1 MLSVELTIG
10 HRCYKYN
17 TMALI
22 KFSFVLLIF
31 TVLASSCSQK
41 PTHTKNLSFE
51 EAKSVVLEMQNI
63 PILPPPRK
71 LDDILELLDKRPSQE
86 KEQNLARLKAIA
98 ESQPGLNMDNRDLFQ
113 FYRIRGMAQY
123 ELNRFLAAGRDL
135 HQAITY
141 GKKAN
146 IHEPEMYRL
155 LCDLA
160 IHEGKYQ
167 EALKL
172 SLLAMEGVKRGGYI
186 YPPLL
191 AYHSRVK
198 IRLGNFSSAWRDIK
212 KAKELYNRIPKYYR
226 YNIVD
231 YAKHIEVGNQNDLYV
246 AEAEYLESQGL
257 YKEAHPFRAQSLNFH
272 FNLRQKVPLR
282 LVRAKLALAIN
293 LKNQDRVLEAEK
305 EGRDAVVEAVTIA
318 GKNSGITAEAIQVL
332 AEILLLREELE
343 NARLL
348 SNAQL
353 DILKHLAI
361 DPEEPLA
368 VRATLLHAEIEL
380 AFGSFKSSARWYT
393 AAVENLKNH
402 SYLSELYTKG
412 NLSMILAFIMDK
424 RYTEATKVIEKSRQT
439 SLLTLLT
446 ETKDVPEL
454 AAFDALIGF
463 GKEKTLNHI
472 NEFAKVT
479 PQLATITHAPGSSYI
494 QRRRV
499 QILLQSYIAM
509 LLEAQSSFNDPTF
522 NTRVSKEIFQI
533 SGAEQSQL
541 KKTLSMNSARAASL
555 TDPDLAR
562 LVREV
567 QDAAKRLESLKIT
580 YQNLAASSTVM
591 DQATLSTLLNE
602 IEQLNAAR
610 KILLIEI
617 ENRFPKYAGLVN
629 PQTPTFSQI
638 QKHLR
643 TGEALLAIYT
653 YKDQTFSWAIPH
665 NGNPAFAVID
675 IDKKALQQKVNRI
688 RDSLSPRTKFL
699 TSLPKFEIALSHEL
713 FIKLLHPVK
722 SGWQNANHL
731 ITVIKGPLDQIP
743 LAILPR
749 KKVTLAQNNN
759 VLFDEYRSVPWLIKQ
774 VSITRLPSASVLL
787 QQRSTPLLA
796 SERQPFVGFGDSIFN
811 KDQLSETQTSEKVRM
826 VKKRVEQSFN
836 TRGIRVTNAGKLDDI
851 SAPSAKLEDL
861 VRLPDTADEIR
872 RIATALNADLSRDVY
887 LGKDAS
893 EGNIKRA
900 NLAEKEIIAFA
911 THALR
916 PGDLDG
922 LDQPALAF
930 SSPEITGEGGD
941 GVLTSGEIYTL
952 KLNADLIVLSACD
965 TGAGDS
971 SGSESISGL
980 GQAFFYAGG
989 RALLVTMWPVES
1001 HSAGLLTT
1009 EMFSA
1014 RKTDRL
1020 SWPKAQ
1026 QHVIRKFIQSFGVT
1040 NSSGKLIATYAH
1052 PFFWAPYLVVGDISS
1067 LTH

>member
-1 MLSVELTIG
+1 
-10 HRCYKYN
+10 
-17 TMALI
+17 MALVRLTFLLFI
-22 KFSFVLLIF
+22 FV
-31 TVLASSCSQK
+31 VLASSCSQK
-41 PTHTKNLSFE
+41 PTHSTNLSFE
-51 EAKSVVLEMQNI
+51 EAKSIVLEMQNI

-71 LDDILELLDKRPSQE
+71 LDDILVLLDKKPSQE
-86 KEQNLARLKAIA
+86 KEQNLIRLKVIA

-123 ELNRFLAAGRDL
+123 ELNRFLAARRDL
-135 HQAITY
+135 HLAITF
-141 GKKAN
+141 GKKAD

-167 EALKL
+167 EALQL
-172 SLLAMEGVKRGGYI
+172 SLLAIKGVKRGGYI

-198 IRLGNFSSAWRDIK
+198 VRLGNFSSAWRDIK
-212 KAKELYNRIPKYYR
+212 KAKELYNKIPKSHR
-226 YNIVD
+226 YSFIE
-231 YAKHIEVGNQNDLYV
+231 YAEHIEVGNQNDLYV

-257 YKEAHPFRAQSLNFH
+257 FKEAHPLRAQSLNYH

-293 LKNQDRVLEAEK
+293 LQNQDRVMEAEK
-305 EGRDAVVEAVTIA
+305 EARDAVAEAVTLA
-318 GKNSGITAEAIQVL
+318 GKNSGIAAEAIQVL

-348 SNAQL
+348 SKTQL

-361 DPEEPLA
+361 NPEEPLA
-368 VRATLLHAEIEL
+368 IRATLLRAEIEL
-380 AFGSFKSSARWYT
+380 ALGSFKSSAQWYA

-402 SYLSELYTKG
+402 SYLRELYTKG

-424 RYTEATKVIEKSRQT
+424 RYAVATKIIKKSRQT
-439 SLLTLLT
+439 SLLALLT

-454 AAFDALIGF
+454 AAFDALIGY
-463 GKEKTLNHI
+463 GKEKTLHYVD
-472 NEFAKVT
+472 EFAKVS
-479 PQLATITHAPGSSYI
+479 PQLAIITHAPGSSYI
-494 QRRRV
+494 KRRRA

-509 LLEAQSSFNDPTF
+509 LLEAQSSINDPAF
-522 NTRVSKEIFQI
+522 NNRVSKEIFQI
-533 SGAEQSQL
+533 SGAEHTQL

-555 TDPDLAR
+555 IDPALTR

-567 QDAAKRLESLKIT
+567 QDAAKRLDSLKIT
-580 YQNLAASSTVM
+580 YQNLTASSTMM
-591 DQATLSTLLNE
+591 DQAALGRLLNE
-602 IEQLNAAR
+602 IEQLYAAR
-610 KILLIEI
+610 KTLLIEI

-629 PQTPTFSQI
+629 PQPPTFSQI

-643 TGEALLAIYT
+643 SGEALVAIYT
-653 YKDQTFSWAIPH
+653 YQDQTFSWAIPH

-675 IDKKALQQKVNRI
+675 IGERALQQKVNSI
-688 RDSLSPRTKFL
+688 RDSLSPRTRFL
-699 TSLPKFEIALSHEL
+699 ASLPKFDISLSHEL
-713 FIKLLHPVK
+713 FIKLLQPVK

-731 ITVIKGPLDQIP
+731 ITVVKGPLDQIP
-743 LAILPR
+743 LSILST
-749 KKVTLAQNNN
+749 KKVTLAQKSK
-759 VLFDEYRSVPWLIKQ
+759 VLFDEYRSIPWFIKQ
-774 VSITRLPSASVLL
+774 VSITRLPSASLL
-787 QQRSTPLLA
+787 VQQRSTSFPALN
-796 SERQPFVGFGDSIFN
+796 RQTFIGFGDSVFN
-811 KDQLSETQTSEKVRM
+811 EEQLSEAKTSEKVHLLTAGM
-826 VKKRVEQSFN
+826 EQSFN

-851 SAPSAKLEDL
+851 PAPSATLEDL

-872 RIATALNADLSRDVY
+872 RIAAALNADPVRDVY

-893 EGNIKRA
+893 EGNVKRA
-900 NLAEKEIIAFA
+900 DLAEKEIIAFA

-930 SSPEITGEGGD
+930 SSPDITGEEED

-952 KLNADLIVLSACD
+952 QLNADLIVLSACD
-965 TGAGDS
+965 TGAGDN

-1001 HSAGLLTT
+1001 YSAGLLTT
-1009 EMFSA
+1009 EMFRV
-1014 RKTDRL
+1014 RKRDRL
-1020 SWPKAQ
+1020 PWPKAQ
-1026 QHVIRKFIQSFGVT
+1026 QHVIRKFIQELGIT
-1040 NSSGKLIATYAH
+1040 NSSGKPIATYAH

-1067 LTH
+1067 VTH